1 MLICS
6 KCGDRFEPGVSVC
19 PKDRIPLT
27 DAPIGQVLAGKYRIE
42 GLVKTGGMGAVY
54 RATHLMLQK
63 PIAVKLI
70 KPELVTSQDTIQ
82 RFHREARAASQ
93 LNHPNIVTIHDLGQ
107 TEDGTLYIAME
118 LVPGISLKELVKKE
132 GPLQPDR
139 AVRLAKAINSALSLA
154 HRKQIIHR
162 DLKPQNVMVWQDNDG
177 REQPKL
183 LDFGIAKTFESEG
196 PALTSTGLVLGT
208 PHYMSP
214 EQAQGTAVDGR
225 SDLYALGIILYEMLG
240 GQVPFNDTSIPA
252 ILVKHL
258 NEPPRPLTELRPDLD
273 PALEAVVL
281 RCLEKQPD
289 KRYQN
294 AEELAQALAA
304 VESARGDSSVESRLP
319 PISPSPERAA
329 QTFPTPAANDAKAAT
344 ESGSASHPS
353 TQPTVRAAQQT
364 STQVAQAPKSGS
376 KGVAIFIGL
385 VALLLFA
392 LGGLALW
399 GFGTF
404 FGGRAE
410 NEEATASPV
419 PEEEAPRG
427 TPAMAPP
434 ASRTETIGTSMDKGG
449 IDTGGASPDTSQV
462 LVTPPPAAPPIA
474 STTSAI
480 AEPKQETSSPASSPA
495 QVQPTPPPIPALP
508 ASPPVYHRC
517 EGLSDACSSLKS
529 ALQQSFDRAGLP
541 VAPLSEAEI
550 VLLIYAEEIESRTEE
565 QFGTTF
571 VVRTYSVEASAEAP
585 RFGEP
590 LNMPPPE
597 VFSFDTRFGRERLN
611 ERSRVFSAA
620 VLQHRRRQGCRRPA
634 RDGRPG
640 GPRNLDRAFRVTA
653 RFPAAGC
660 RERAAAD

>member
-1 MLICS
+1 MATNRRGNSQKRRGASFDPAVAGVLTCFMLICS

-19 PKDRIPLT
+19 PKDGTPLT
-27 DAPIGQVLAGKYRIE
+27 DAPIGQVLAGKYRID
-42 GLVKTGGMGAVY
+42 GLLKTGGMGAVY
-54 RATHLMLQK
+54 HATHVMLQK

-70 KPELVTSQDTIQ
+70 RPELVTSQDTIQ

-107 TEDGTLYIAME
+107 AEDGTLYIAME

-132 GPLQPDR
+132 APLRPDR

-162 DLKPQNVMVWQDNDG
+162 DLKPQNIMVWQDNDG

-183 LDFGIAKTFESEG
+183 LDFGIAKIFESEG

-214 EQAQGTAVDGR
+214 EQAQGAAVDGR

-258 NEPPRPLTELRPDLD
+258 NEQPRPLTELRPDLD
-273 PALEAVVL
+273 PSLEAVVL
-281 RCLEKQPD
+281 CCLEKQPD

-294 AEELAQALAA
+294 AEELAQALTA
-304 VESARGDSSVESRLP
+304 VESTRGDSSVESRLP
-319 PISPSPERAA
+319 PIPPSPDQAA
-329 QTFPTPAANDAKAAT
+329 QTSPTPAANGSETTT
-344 ESGSASHPS
+344 ESGLASHPS
-353 TQPTVRAAQQT
+353 TQPTVRAARPA

-376 KGVAIFIGL
+376 KGLAIFIGL

-399 GFGTF
+399 GLGTF
-404 FGGRAE
+404 FGHRTG
-410 NEEATASPV
+410 NEEAAASPV
-419 PEEEAPRG
+419 LDEEAPRG

-434 ASRTETIGTSMDKGG
+434 ASRTETIETSMDKGG
-449 IDTGGASPDTSQV
+449 IDTGGASPGTSQA
-462 LVTPPPAAPPIA
+462 LVTPPAAPPIA
-474 STTSAI
+474 STTSAV
-480 AEPKQETSSPASSPA
+480 AEPEQQTSSPASSPA
-495 QVQPTPPPIPALP
+495 QVQPTPPPLP

-529 ALQQSFDRAGLP
+529 ALQQSFDIEQGY
-541 VAPLSEAEI
+541 PLALSPK
-550 VLLIYAEEIESRTEE
+550 
-565 QFGTTF
+565 
-571 VVRTYSVEASAEAP
+571 P
-585 RFGEP
+585 RS
-590 LNMPPPE
+590 
-597 VFSFDTRFGRERLN
+597 FS
-611 ERSRVFSAA
+611 
-620 VLQHRRRQGCRRPA
+620 
-634 RDGRPG
+634 
-640 GPRNLDRAFRVTA
+640 
-653 RFPAAGC
+653 
-660 RERAAAD
+660 

>member
-1 MLICS
+1 M
-6 KCGDRFEPGVSVC
+6 
-19 PKDRIPLT
+19 T
-27 DAPIGQVLAGKYRIE
+27 DAPIGEVLAGKYRID

-54 RATHLMLQK
+54 RATHVMLKK

-70 KPELVTSQDTIQ
+70 KPELVTSQDTIH

-107 TEDGTLYIAME
+107 AEDGTLYIAME

-132 GPLQPDR
+132 GPLRPDR

-162 DLKPQNVMVWQDNDG
+162 DLKPQNIMVWQDNDG

-183 LDFGIAKTFESEG
+183 LDFGIAKTFESEC

-273 PALEAVVL
+273 PALEAIVL

-304 VESARGDSSVESRLP
+304 MESARGDSSVETRLP
-319 PISPSPERAA
+319 PIPPSPEQAA
-329 QTFPTPAANDAKAAT
+329 QTFPTLAAKTTT
-344 ESGSASHPS
+344 ESGMASPPS
-353 TQPTVRAAQQT
+353 TQPTVGAAQRA
-364 STQVAQAPKSGS
+364 SAQVAQAPKSRS
-376 KGVAIFIGL
+376 KGLAIFIGL

-399 GFGTF
+399 GLGTF

-410 NEEATASPV
+410 NEEAAASPV
-419 PEEEAPRG
+419 LEEEAPRG

-434 ASRTETIGTSMDKGG
+434 VSPAETIDPSIDAGG
-449 IDTGGASPDTSQV
+449 IDAGGAFPDTSQA
-462 LVTPPPAAPPIA
+462 LVTPPAAPPIA
-474 STTSAI
+474 STTSAV
-480 AEPKQETSSPASSPA
+480 AEPEQETSSPASSPA
-495 QVQPTPPPIPALP
+495 QVQPTPPPLP

-541 VAPLSEAEI
+541 VSPLSEAEI

-611 ERSRVFSAA
+611 ERSRVFSDT
-620 VLQHRRRQGCRRPA
+620 LTETI
-634 RDGRPG
+634 
-640 GPRNLDRAFRVTA
+640 LSYWSKRAH
-653 RFPAAGC
+653 
-660 RERAAAD
+660 